1 MRNRR
6 KGLGYSMIQMWKDKI
21 REKGGKKHLIF
32 WTVYWGITLAVILGH
47 GPSAFRSRGLGKDS
61 LPHGLR
67 GTADPLGSS
76 GVDL

>member
-32 WTVYWGITLAVILGH
+32 WTVYWGITLAVI
-47 GPSAFRSRGLGKDS
+47 
-61 LPHGLR
+61 GLR